1 MEDENYKY
9 LEKLYFQ
16 LKSYLLYNKELL
28 NILLKEDN
36 ITDNIIIWSDNSF
49 LAINRKWIIE
59 WKKYIGFDDIYKEI
73 KNKNIIIEI
82 KNLLLN

>member
-9 LEKLYFQ
+9 LGKLYFQ

-36 ITDNIIIWSDNSF
+36 ITDNIIILLIPF
-49 LAINRKWIIE
+49 LPSIE
-59 WKKYIGFDDIYKEI
+59 NG
-73 KNKNIIIEI
+73 
-82 KNLLLN
+82 